1 MNNIL
6 KNYPEC
12 IFCKNTNLKLL
23 PQVSKRNFYIN
34 AITKD
39 LDLKNKF
46 LNKIKIRKCGRCGI
60 IQNSPWFKKEIAQKI
75 YTNIYGQHNKNW
87 SNAISYFKSGKIETH
102 GRLFEFICE
111 KFKIKKYAEY
121 KSPFMGIMLNYFDK
135 EFKCNKSI
143 LKKYFNLNI
152 EYLNS
157 RQVAGKNKKI
167 MENSIMI
174 GNRILQKKNNI
185 KKKFLKKFE
194 VKKYLLN
201 DFSNFSWGIND
212 NYKSVN
218 SIALASE
225 IFNNFKIIGLYD
237 NDIPR
242 FDLFGIFLT
251 LDHSDKP
258 RKILNFALNNSKHV
272 LVHCHIDEE
281 INKQHLFSFT
291 KKFINYLN
299 KSGIFTKDITNHIVE
314 NKYSEMYF
322 LCSRKISYK
331 F

>member
-6 KNYPEC
+6 KNYPRC

-23 PQVSKRNFYIN
+23 PQVSKKNFYIN
-34 AITKD
+34 AIIKD
-39 LDLKNKF
+39 LDLKNNF
-46 LNKIKIRKCGRCGI
+46 LDKIKIRKCGRCGI
-60 IQNSPWFKKEIAQKI
+60 IQNSPWFKKEVAQKI

-87 SNAISYFKSGKIETH
+87 SNAISYFKSGKLEAH
-102 GRLFEFICE
+102 GKLFEFICK
-111 KFKIKKYAEY
+111 KFKIKRYAEY

-135 EFKCNKSI
+135 EIKCNKSI

-157 RQVAGKNKKI
+157 RQVAGKNKII
-167 MENSIMI
+167 MKNSIRI
-174 GNRILQKKNNI
+174 GNRILQKKNKI
-185 KKKFLKKFE
+185 KKKFLKKIE
-194 VKKYLLN
+194 VEKYLLN

-212 NYKSVN
+212 NYNSVN
-218 SIALASE
+218 SVALASE
-225 IFNNFKIIGLYD
+225 IFNNFKTISLYD
-237 NDIPR
+237 KDIPR

-258 RKILNFALNNSKHV
+258 KKILNFALNNSKHV

-291 KKFINYLN
+291 KNFINYLN

-314 NKYSEMYF
+314 KKYSEMYF
-322 LCSRKISYK
+322 LCSRNISY
-331 F
+331 